1 MKKVLA
7 TLSCAVIIGQI
18 MLTSV
23 VGATGESYD
32 KNQITIP
39 VETPT
44 INTSD
49 EWASD
54 TDKDNNN
61 SNTNPETNTNSET
74 KPTDNTTNWD
84 NENGPSAGDVV
95 NPGHEGGESGN
106 DSGSTSDNDS
116 GSTSDN
122 TCNSEIKLAFMESLT
137 EIINN
142 EISKS
147 WNTGFDS
154 ATYTDNTITI
164 SIKDKDA
171 KIPNLL
177 NYIRSLYE
185 YILEINNSEF
195 TEYEFWT
202 KLASK
207 NKWFYVNATN
217 GVELMN
223 FYLKNKDEFTTSN
236 KFTAKFNKNS
246 PDECEFPFYVEPSN
260 DYDTSN
266 WNSWKW
272 YSWRGWS
279 SNWWSNT
286 NNTSDD
292 SDNSKNTNKSNE
304 ESLTL
309 SWEVADEIM
318 EVKKAESCSIEWS
331 TFSEEENQAYLW
343 ACDKWIVIADN
354 IMKADMN
361 KNLTRAEL
369 AKMMSIYSEEL
380 LWRTRIKNIWV
391 TYPDVDSSLEDL
403 EYYIKEWYRLQIMG
417 IHADGSALSKFSP
430 NSLVTRWEFGTVFSR
445 VLHGSIHNIG
455 NSHYY
460 EKHLK
465 VLKDEWILK
474 NTNHK
479 LVEKRWWIL
488 LMLYRS
494 QKVEATNWNINLDE
508 IANISNEK
516 DEIKNETWENISE
529 VETGNNT
536 KLS

>member
-49 EWASD
+49 EWALN

-61 SNTNPETNTNSET
+61 PNTNPETNTNSET

-106 DSGSTSDNDS
+106 DSGSTSDN
-116 GSTSDN
+116 

-142 EISKS
+142 EISNS
-147 WNTGFDS
+147 
-154 ATYTDNTITI
+154 DNKDFKRAEV
-164 SIKDKDA
+164 SIEDNAIFLYVENENVKLPK
-171 KIPNLL
+171 LS
-177 NYIRSLYE
+177 NYRTSLVN
-185 YILEINNSEF
+185 YILEKWEYGFVSELVAENEWLDIDISNIVNLNNIELGIS
-195 TEYEFWT
+195 
-202 KLASK
+202 
-207 NKWFYVNATN
+207 NIVN
-217 GVELMN
+217 VDIKDCHYS
-223 FYLKNKDEFTTSN
+223 FYLELKIDNPSSN
-236 KFTAKFNKNS
+236 WNN
-246 PDECEFPFYVEPSN
+246 
-260 DYDTSN
+260 N

-516 DEIKNETWENISE
+516 DEIKNETWENVTE
-529 VETGNNT
+529 VETGSNT
-536 KLS
+536 ELS

>member
-39 VETPT
+39 VETQTP
-44 INTSD
+44 NTTD

-61 SNTNPETNTNSET
+61 PNTNPETNTNSET

-84 NENGPSAGDVV
+84 NGDRPNAGDVV
-95 NPGHEGGESGN
+95 NPGHEGGEPGN
-106 DSGSTSDNDS
+106 GS

-122 TCNSEIKLAFMESLT
+122 TCNSEIKLNFMESLSD
-137 EIINN
+137 IINDIIKNHKSSGFLSAEVSIEDNAIILYVEN
-142 EISKS
+142 EDVKLPDLS
-147 WNTGFDS
+147 
-154 ATYTDNTITI
+154 
-164 SIKDKDA
+164 
-171 KIPNLL
+171 
-177 NYIRSLYE
+177 NYITSLVN
-185 YILEINNSEF
+185 YILGKEWWDNFIDNIWPELVKRNEWFELNISNVVNS
-195 TEYEFWT
+195 
-202 KLASK
+202 
-207 NKWFYVNATN
+207 VNID
-217 GVELMN
+217 LW
-223 FYLKNKDEFTTSN
+223 SN
-236 KFTAKFNKNS
+236 KVIINFDKWWKTCSFSFFLELKVK
-246 PDECEFPFYVEPSN
+246 D
-260 DYDTSN
+260 SN
-266 WNSWKW
+266 WDNNWNNWNW
-272 YSWRGWS
+272 YSWRGKS
-279 SNWWSNT
+279 SNWWSNSD
-286 NNTSDD
+286 NN
-292 SDNSKNTNKSNE
+292 SDNSKNINNSND

-331 TFSEEENQAYLW
+331 TFSEEQNQAYLW

-361 KNLTRAEL
+361 KNITRAEL
-369 AKMMSIYSEEL
+369 AKMMSVYSEEL

-403 EYYIKEWYRLQIMG
+403 EYYVKEWYRLQIMG

-465 VLKDEWILK
+465 VLKDEWIL
-474 NTNHK
+474 TNINPK
-479 LVEKRWWIL
+479 LIEKRGWIL
-488 LMLYRS
+488 LMLHRS
-494 QKVEATNWNINLDE
+494 QKVEASNW
-508 IANISNEK
+508 NISNE
-516 DEIKNETWENISE
+516 EIADTAAEK
-529 VETGNNT
+529 GNN
-536 KLS
+536 KN